1 MFGLG
6 LHPSMSDKSAFLTRG
21 TSAYARFVV
30 AKPGTVLIALLV
42 LGAVA
47 TFLTTR
53 LTIESDQLALISQDL
68 QEVKDVKRV
77 IDMVGG
83 AGYLMLA
90 FRGDDVNALKKA
102 ADAAYDT
109 LIAAK
114 QPDGTPYVRF
124 ITYKVPVEF
133 IQENMVL
140 FVKTEDLLEGKKRV
154 NAYLK
159 DQKRRANPFMIQLKK
174 TEPVKLDMS
183 DLIQK
188 YSSVGKKS
196 IRDSYYISDDGKMV
210 MLLVKPMW
218 NSTELPKTKAF
229 IEAITGGAAI
239 GSPTTTGLFA
249 EVAKKANLTLS
260 ENYQAMGNATSLSY
274 GFTGSYK
281 SGVDDSYAMKSS
293 LDDVFFWAFA
303 FIALVTV
310 VFFRKWAPTVIVL
323 SGMALG
329 TVLTMG
335 FAKLALGELNMITS
349 IIGAILM
356 GFGIDYGI
364 HFIYRTRIEL
374 GFGKRYDVAIFDAL
388 VNAGRPAFIA
398 AIVTA
403 GSFFVLLVSQFRG
416 FSQFGLL
423 AGFGTLI
430 IGLTLFAW
438 SPALLSLMGRYNP
451 EWPARLIG
459 KMPPPSADL
468 ESGATRIRKPGL
480 LLGIAT
486 LIVACICAFAVPWTP
501 VAPPKS
507 AADAAR
513 TPSILERLSGG
524 IRFNYNTR
532 ALAPLDQPSLILQD
546 EINERFQISSDPIA
560 VRTDTLE
567 EARDLWY
574 SMTKNPKTDFNID
587 RDKFPTVDQVVSI
600 YSFVPPPETA
610 AANAKVLTEWRAE
623 LRELLGAVPNPN
635 GGEDDIDTSAL
646 PEEAQKQAPFLK
658 AVLNKKP
665 FGVNEVPDVYASLF
679 RHLPTTKPENQGY
692 LTFVYPKVDLWDGK
706 NLLKFADAA
715 VSIQGDSGK
724 SYRGAGLPI
733 LYAKLARIVLFDGKL
748 TVLLAALWILVMHY
762 LDFRNVKLA
771 LASVIPLGVGLLM
784 MLGLMSMTNNRLNFM
799 NLVIL
804 PILLGFGVSH
814 GLYLLHRFLEGT
826 SPMVAL
832 RSVGAAVLSST
843 LTAIAGFASLFFAEH
858 NGLQTI
864 GFVACLGLT
873 TTLIVSFT
881 VLAAVLQLIHDKRG
895 AQRLGQE

>member
-1 MFGLG
+1 
-6 LHPSMSDKSAFLTRG
+6 MSDKSAFLTRG
-21 TSAYARFVV
+21 TQAYARFVV
-30 AKPGTVLIALLV
+30 SRPGTVLAVLLA

-47 TFLTTR
+47 GVLTTR

-68 QEVKDVKRV
+68 AEVKDVKRI

-83 AGYLMLA
+83 AGYLMVA
-90 FRGDDVNALKKA
+90 FRGEDVAALKKA
-102 ADAAYDT
+102 ADAAYET
-109 LIAAK
+109 LMAAK
-114 QPDGTPYVRF
+114 QADGTPAVRF

-140 FVKTEDLLEGKKRV
+140 FVKNEDLLEGKKRI
-154 NAYLK
+154 NDYLK
-159 DQKRRANPFMIQLKK
+159 DQKRRANPFMIELKK
-174 TEPVKLDMS
+174 KEPVKLDMS

-196 IRDSYYISDDGKMV
+196 IRDSYYISDDEKMV

-218 NSTELPKTKAF
+218 NSTELPRTKEF
-229 IEAITGGAAI
+229 IDQITGGAAI
-239 GSPTTTGLFA
+239 GSPTVSGLFA
-249 EVAKKANLTLS
+249 EVAKKTGLALS
-260 ENYQAMGNATSLSY
+260 EDYKKMGNATSLAY

-281 SGVDDSYAMKSS
+281 NAVDDSFAIKSS
-293 LDDVFFWAFA
+293 LDDVFFWAFS
-303 FIALVTV
+303 FIALVTMA
-310 VFFRKWAPTVIVL
+310 FFRKWAPTVIVIT
-323 SGMALG
+323 GMALG

-398 AIVTA
+398 AVVTA

-438 SPALLSLMGRYNP
+438 SPAVLALVGKYNP
-451 EWPARLIG
+451 ELPVKLIG
-459 KMPPPSADL
+459 KMEPPSKDL
-468 ESGATRIRKPGL
+468 ETGATRIRQPGL
-480 LLGIAT
+480 MLGIAT
-486 LIVACICAFAVPWTP
+486 VLVAAICAFAVPWSQ
-501 VAPPKS
+501 PP
-507 AADAAR
+507 DGPPNEN
-513 TPSILERLSGG
+513 PSLLERFKGG

-532 ALAPLDQPSLILQD
+532 ALAPLDQPSLVLQD
-546 EINERFQISSDPIA
+546 EINQRFQISSDPIA

-574 SMTKNPKTDFNID
+574 TMTKNPKTEFNVD
-587 RDKFPTVDQVVSI
+587 KDKFPTVDQVVSI
-600 YSFVPPPETA
+600 FSFVPPPETA
-610 AANAKVLTEWRAE
+610 EANAKVLTQWRAE
-623 LRELLGAVPNPN
+623 LRELLGSVPNPD

-665 FGVNEVPDVYASLF
+665 FGVNEVPEVYASLF
-679 RHLPTTKPENQGY
+679 RHLPTTKPENHGY
-692 LTFVYPKVDLWDGK
+692 LTFLYPKVNLWDGK
-706 NLLKFADAA
+706 NLIRFADAT
-715 VSIQGDSGK
+715 VNIQGNSGK

-733 LYAKLARIVLFDGKL
+733 LYAKLAGIVLFDGKL

-762 LDFRNVKLA
+762 LDFRSAKLA

-864 GFVACLGLT
+864 GFVACLGLL

-881 VLAAVLQLIHDKRG
+881 VLAAVLQLIHDKSG
-895 AQRLGQE
+895 AQRLGEE